1 MTEFVAL
8 IPAYNPDQTLVH
20 VVRQLQASGM
30 HCVVVNDGSSASCSH
45 IFAQLPQSTFV
56 IHQITNR
63 GKGAALKR
71 GMRFIEEQFGECVVV
86 TADADGQHRPEDIR
100 KTAEEALRCRDSL
113 VLGVRMF
120 DADNVPAKS
129 LLGNRITEIIFRL
142 FTGVHVSD
150 TQTGLRAFH
159 SSLIPSLLVLRPLT
173 AFGMVG
179 ILSFVTDYLLFG
191 LFSTLIDGPAGIVI
205 ANLSARLCSGTLNYE
220 MNRRTV
226 FLDSRPRSSSI
237 VKYIALAALILLL
250 NTGMLYGLTA
260 VLGVNRWIA
269 KIITETAL
277 FFLSWVIQSRYVF
290 QMQKGEASL

>member
-159 SSLIPSLLVLRPLT
+159 SSLIPSLN
-173 AFGMVG
+173 
-179 ILSFVTDYLLFG
+179 
-191 LFSTLIDGPAGIVI
+191 STYACTYSYP
-205 ANLSARLCSGTLNYE
+205 S
-220 MNRRTV
+220 
-226 FLDSRPRSSSI
+226 
-237 VKYIALAALILLL
+237 K
-250 NTGMLYGLTA
+250 
-260 VLGVNRWIA
+260 
-269 KIITETAL
+269 
-277 FFLSWVIQSRYVF
+277 
-290 QMQKGEASL
+290 